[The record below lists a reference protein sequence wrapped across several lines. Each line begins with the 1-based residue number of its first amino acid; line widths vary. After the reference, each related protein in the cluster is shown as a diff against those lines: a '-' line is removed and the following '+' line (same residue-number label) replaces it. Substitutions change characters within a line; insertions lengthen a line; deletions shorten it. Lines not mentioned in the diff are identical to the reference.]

1 MPNEV
6 LTGTGLGQR
15 NTKACKLVRLKF
27 NAFEAVEG
35 VGRDASFMG
44 SSLKV
49 WHIIPLMKNLATA
62 LGFDYIIVGA
72 GSAGCILAN
81 RLSENSNCRVLLLEA
96 GGPSQGFWLRLPVG
110 YFRTI
115 NDKRFSWQFPVH
127 SQQETAHRAMTWPRG
142 KVLGGSSAING
153 LLYIRGQRADYD
165 DWAAQGA
172 NGWSYKEVLPF
183 FKSAECY
190 EGGESE
196 FHGAKGEL
204 GVSNLRNDH
213 PYCEAWLKAAHQ
225 AGHPF
230 TEDFNGAQSDGMG
243 RYQLT
248 LKGHWRCDAATA
260 FLKPIKSRA
269 NLTIVTHAQVTKI
282 QIEKGRAVGVE
293 WLEQGQF
300 KSARADAEV
309 VLSAGALQSPQLL
322 QLSGVGHADVLH
334 RFGIPVLAHSAEVG
348 ENLQD
353 HYQARVIVKL
363 RQKHSLND
371 DVRNPLRLAQM
382 GAQWLFQKRG
392 PLTVGAGQVGGLAC
406 TEYAENGR
414 ADVLFNV
421 MPLSVDKPGDAL
433 HRFSGFSAS
442 AAQCRPLSRGSVHL
456 NSADP
461 LVAPRI
467 VANYL
472 QNPHDAKVLVAGLQQ
487 LRKIFAQPAF
497 KDLVTGEEHFPG
509 NHITTPLALEQF
521 AREKGGTVYHPV
533 GTCRMGEDVNAVV
546 DSRLRVRGVAHLR
559 VIDASVMPRMV
570 STNTNAAAIMIGE
583 KGAAMML
590 EDAV

>member
-1 MPNEV
+1 
-6 LTGTGLGQR
+6 
-15 NTKACKLVRLKF
+15 
-27 NAFEAVEG
+27 
-35 VGRDASFMG
+35 
-44 SSLKV
+44 
-49 WHIIPLMKNLATA
+49 
-62 LGFDYIIVGA
+62 
-72 GSAGCILAN
+72 
-81 RLSENSNCRVLLLEA
+81 VLLLEA

-115 NDKRFSWQFPVH
+115 NDKRFSWQFPLH
-127 SQQETAHRAMTWPRG
+127 SQLETAHRSMTWPRG

-165 DWAAQGA
+165 DWAGQGA

-225 AGHPF
+225 AGHPLS
-230 TEDFNGAQSDGMG
+230 EDFNGAQSDGMG

-260 FLKPIKSRA
+260 FIKPIKSRA
-269 NLTIVTHAQVTKI
+269 NLIIVTHAQVTKI
-282 QIEKGRAVGVE
+282 QIDKGRAIGVE
-293 WLEQGQF
+293 WLQQGQL
-300 KSARADAEV
+300 KNARADAEV

-322 QLSGVGHADVLH
+322 QLSGVGNADVLH

-406 TEYAENGR
+406 TQYAENGR

-442 AAQCRPLSRGSVHL
+442 ATQCRPLSRGSVQI

-461 LVAPRI
+461 LAAPRI

-472 QNPHDAKVLVAGLQQ
+472 QNPYDAKVLVAGLQQ
-487 LRKIFAQPAF
+487 LREIFAQPAF

-509 NHITTPLALEQF
+509 NHITTPSALEQF

-533 GTCRMGEDVNAVV
+533 GTCRMGDDDKAVV
-546 DSRLRVRGVAHLR
+546 DSRLRVRGVDRLR
-559 VIDASVMPRMV
+559 VIDASVMPRLV